1 MSKFNFPA
9 TILAICSLATFA
21 SGQLDGTIADAP
33 IAKKVD
39 HITTLH
45 GQKRNDPYHWIRTKS
60 SKETIAHLNAEN
72 AYTDA
77 ILSPFSDLKESLYKE
92 IIGRIK
98 EDDSDV
104 PYLSKGYYYYSRF
117 EKGKEYPLI
126 CRKKGSLQG
135 KEEVIV
141 DGNALAKGKKFFSL
155 GATEV
160 SPNSRYLAYSTDY
173 TGFREYYVK
182 IKDLQTGKILSDEI
196 GKANQLVWA
205 SDSKTIFFVTED
217 KAKRWDKVWRYTVGS
232 KSKPKLVVEEKDE
245 LFWTSI
251 GKSNDDRFLFI
262 DIGSKDTNEV
272 HYLPLDRP
280 TGSPTLIA
288 KRGTKSKLQVDAYK
302 NEFFISTNDKGANFR
317 LVRAPISRPGA
328 SNWKEVIPHRPM
340 SVLSGVACFKDFMVV
355 SQREGGFTQLAL
367 RDYKT
372 GKLTPLKTEDSP
384 GTISLGAN
392 PEYDT
397 KTIRYEF
404 TSLRL
409 PESTYEYE
417 VKSGKSKL
425 LKRAPVLGGYK
436 PSDYVSSVVWATAR
450 DGKTRVPISLVRKKS
465 TVPSNKTPLMLYAYG
480 SYGAPSD
487 PYFSVSRLSLLDRG
501 FIFAIAHIRGGG
513 EFGLPWYEDG
523 KMGKK
528 MNTFTDFID
537 CADYLVK
544 KGYTSP
550 SRMAINGG
558 SAGGL
563 LIGAVVNLR
572 PTLCKAA
579 ILDVPFVDVINTML
593 DETLPLTVG
602 EFVEWGNPKV
612 KSQYDWMIKYSPYDN
627 IVPKVYPD
635 ILVNTSIN
643 DSQVMYWEPAKYV
656 AKMRANKTDSNALL
670 LRCNMDAG
678 HGGASGRYERYKEVA
693 EMYTFVLSSL
703 NLARQ

>member
-1 MSKFNFPA
+1 MYKLNFSA
-9 TILAICSLATFA
+9 AVALFGGLASIGSA
-21 SGQLDGTIADAP
+21 QLDATIADAP

-45 GQKRNDPYHWIRTKS
+45 GKKRNDPYHWIRNKA
-60 SKETIAHLNAEN
+60 SKETLSHLNAEN

-77 ILSPFSDLKESLYKE
+77 VLSPFSDLKESLFKE
-92 IIGRIK
+92 IVGRIK
-98 EDDSDV
+98 EDDSEV

-135 KEEVIV
+135 KEEVML
-141 DGNALAKGKKFFSL
+141 DGNALAKGKKFFSI
-155 GATEV
+155 GGTEV
-160 SPNSRYLAYSTDY
+160 SPNSRFLAYTTDV
-173 TGFREYYVK
+173 TGFREYYVR
-182 IKDLQTGKILSDEI
+182 IKDLQTGKNLPDEL
-196 GKANQLVWA
+196 GKANQIVWGA
-205 SDSKTIFFVTED
+205 DSKTLFFVTED
-217 KAKRWDKVWRYTVGS
+217 KAKRWNKVWRYTLGS
-232 KSKPKLVVEEKDE
+232 KKPQLVVEEKDE
-245 LFWTSI
+245 LFWVSLGSST
-251 GKSNDDRFLFI
+251 DERFLFI

-272 HYLPLDRP
+272 HYVPLNRP
-280 TGSPTLIA
+280 TAKPTLIA

-302 NEFFISTNDKGANFR
+302 DEFFINTNDKGPNFR
-317 LVRAPISRPGA
+317 LVRAPISNPTAR
-328 SNWKEVIPHRPM
+328 NWREVIPHRPL
-340 SVLSGVACFKDFMVV
+340 SVLSGVSCFKDFMVV
-355 SQREGGFTQLAL
+355 AQREGGFTQLAI
-367 RDYKT
+367 RDYKS
-372 GKLTPLKTEDSP
+372 GKLSPLKAEDTP
-384 GTISLGAN
+384 GTIGLGAN
-392 PEYDT
+392 AEYDT

-404 TSLRL
+404 SSLRL
-409 PESTYEYE
+409 PESTYDYD

-436 PSDYVSSVVWATAR
+436 PEDYVSSVVWATAR

-465 TVPSNKTPLMLYAYG
+465 TVPSAKTPLYLYAYG
-480 SYGAPSD
+480 SYGAPTD
-487 PYFSVSRLSLLDRG
+487 PFFSYARLSLLDRG

-523 KMGKK
+523 KMAKK

-537 CADYLVK
+537 CADHLVK

-563 LIGAVVNLR
+563 LIGAVLNLR

-579 ILDVPFVDVINTML
+579 VLDVPFVDVINTML

-602 EFVEWGNPKV
+602 EFVEWGNPKI
-612 KSQYDWMIKYSPYDN
+612 KSQFDWMIKYSPYDN
-627 IVPKVYPD
+627 IAPKVYPD
-635 ILVNTSIN
+635 ILVNTSLN

-656 AKMRANKTDSNALL
+656 AKLRANKTDSNALL

-693 EMYTFVLSSL
+693 ELYTFVLSSL
-703 NLARQ
+703 NLARR